1 MPIAARAG
9 WLARLLVLLTCAV
22 SAGPAWA
29 ADRLRFSDAEGSAS
43 LGGHFDYLRDP
54 TARLGIEAVAFGRP
68 AADFVPAAGPLNF
81 GYTADAV
88 WLRFT
93 IERHQPVTRELYL
106 QFSPSFLTHIDVF
119 EPLVDQPAA
128 AVDFRHL
135 SLDAAGRIVQRPYVT
150 IERVLPIEPPDGVAR
165 TYYARVRSLGSLPL
179 RIDLRSSADRAW
191 HAALTMSFSA
201 AYQGLMLVV
210 VLVNLVFF
218 AVGGTRLYLFY
229 AAYVASLAAL
239 NFASGG
245 FIRIFLPELTA
256 TQVQMAIAIPIAI
269 QTVTAALFV
278 RDLLEVP
285 ARYHRVDGIMRVIIV
300 LGLVATT
307 LTIVGW
313 YQQIAVLQVVVQ
325 LILTLTTFLVSVD
338 LLRRRV
344 AQAIPL
350 FIGLSPL
357 FVGVTLTLLR
367 ALGLAPQSEF
377 ADVAFQLA
385 TLTHVVLMNI
395 VLGGRMKVSQA
406 LEMAAAWQSEQRA
419 QSLAAERTADLDAA
433 RRDAEAALAAE
444 REAQTEQVRLID
456 LIAHQYRTPLAII
469 ANTAQSLRLSLSS
482 GDHGN
487 AERVERII
495 RAVRRLAD
503 TLDVALHPDRVEP
516 HEAHPNR
523 RRVQLQPLIAT
534 TVQRARDG
542 HPSREI
548 RLIQPPDADSLAL
561 DADPQLIDIALTNL
575 IDNAMKFSNDT
586 PVSIAVATGN
596 GRVALNV
603 SDRGIGIPED
613 ELSEVFRK
621 FFRAANASDK
631 PGMGIGLR
639 LARQIVQSHGGDI
652 SLRSRVGVGTTVTI
666 DLPLATAE

>member
-1 MPIAARAG
+1 MPIAPRAG
-9 WLARLLVLLTCAV
+9 FLACLLVLLLCAV
-22 SAGPAWA
+22 WAGA
-29 ADRLRFSDAEGSAS
+29 AGAAQPLRFADAEGSVS
-43 LGGHFDYLRDP
+43 LTGRLDYLRDP
-54 TARLGIEAVAFGRP
+54 TGQLGIGDIAFGP
-68 AADFVPAAGPLNF
+68 AAAGFVPAAGLFNL
-81 GYTADAV
+81 GYTSDAV

-93 IERHQPVTRELYL
+93 IERRDPVTQELYL
-106 QFSPSFLTHIDVF
+106 QFSPSFLSHIDVF
-119 EPLVDQPAA
+119 EPLVDRPATA
-128 AVDFRHL
+128 ADFRHL
-135 SLDAAGRIVQRPYVT
+135 ALDAAGRIRERPYVT
-150 IERVLPIEPPDGVAR
+150 IERVLPIEPPDGTAR
-165 TYYARVRSLGSLPL
+165 TYYARVLSLGSLPL
-179 RIDLRSSADRAW
+179 RVDLRSSADRAW

-201 AYQGLMLVV
+201 AYQGLMMVV
-210 VLVNLVFF
+210 VLVNIVFF
-218 AVGGTRLYLFY
+218 AVGRARVYLFY

-245 FIRIFLPELTA
+245 FIRIFLPALNAEQIQL
-256 TQVQMAIAIPIAI
+256 AIAIPIAL

-285 ARYHRVDGIMRVIIV
+285 DRYHRVDGIMRVIIV
-300 LGLVATT
+300 LGLAAAV
-307 LTIVGW
+307 LTIGGW
-313 YQQIAVLQVVVQ
+313 YQRIATLQVVVQ
-325 LILTLTTFLVSVD
+325 LILTVTTFFVSVD
-338 LLRRRV
+338 LVRRRV

-367 ALGLAPQSEF
+367 ALGLMPQSEF
-377 ADVAFQLA
+377 ADFAFQLT

-395 VLGGRMKVSQA
+395 VLGGRMKFSQA
-406 LEMAAAWQSEQRA
+406 VEMAAARQSEQRA
-419 QSLAAERTADLDAA
+419 QSLVAERTADLDAA

-487 AERVERII
+487 AERVDRII

-516 HEAHPNR
+516 HEARPDR

-548 RLIQPPDADSLAL
+548 RLVLPPDADALAII
-561 DADPQLIDIALTNL
+561 ADPQLIDIALTNL
-575 IDNAMKFSNDT
+575 IDNAMKFSNGT
-586 PVSIAVATGN
+586 PVSITVATGH

-613 ELSEVFRK
+613 ELQEVFRK
-621 FFRAANASDK
+621 FFRAANASDR

-666 DLPLATAE
+666 DLPLAQPE